1 MRRRQPAVTGEDLP
15 PDIAAGPDPR
25 LWSPERPDDQY
36 AAKMRWHVAGRAWGL
51 SHGMAINGWERLLSA
66 EVRDAISCRAR
77 LDPNPR
83 PAPWEAS

>member
-25 LWSPERPDDQY
+25 LWSPERPDDEY
-36 AAKMRWHVAGRAWGL
+36 AAKMRWAVAGRAWSV
-51 SHGMAINGWERLLSA
+51 SHGMGINGWERLLSE
-66 EVRDAISCRAR
+66 EVRYATSVRAR
-77 LDPNPR
+77 LATNPP